1 MVGDAPPIP
10 FLAMDRAQIA
20 RRVASKEIL
29 RRFFLEK
36 GVRWHTTEASDT
48 HGEFCSV
55 AEWRTRHRGE
65 FEKWVAESMDV
76 GQVSAVVTARSRLLP
91 SQVQSWAEES
101 LVSSI
106 DSAVSMITRNNS
118 SLGECLADAGILPML
133 GMPTRVRELY
143 LYVFENDPRS
153 QTFGKKTIDRDLEL
167 AITEFAPGSKRVKDK
182 RIFECNGFTP
192 TLIWN
197 RSSGRGHW
205 APQGNALERTKL
217 ILWCPECLYFEAE
230 GVTDSAGGCLRC
242 GCPVGD
248 EHGTTLLCNAA
259 APAGFR
265 VVNAP
270 AAAVG
275 EDDEHGVSTRSFL
288 AVPAT
293 QFEKSTNYSNAAL
306 ESGFPEVFRVNDN
319 RRELFSVRAGH
330 GDENPIAKGLRPNHG
345 PYSGQLIAAADGTEA
360 LGIYA
365 SKKTDV
371 LRIRHTSVPL
381 GIQLDPIQGGPAV
394 RAAFYSAAELLKRA
408 WALEL
413 DVDPEE
419 FDVPPI
425 EVVPLDVDPWHRQGV
440 ITLADHHPNGAGF
453 VSELESRWR
462 TFLPRLLRGETHYAR
477 RLLDPSKH
485 VRQCHRA
492 CYMCLRGYRNRFID
506 GLLDWRLAARGESRS
521 YEGSTQSIRRTTLT
535 RMAMGT
541 RETDQPPLWIATSD
555 LPTSPGHPFYA
566 RLTTLLD
573 GHHFDRF
580 VEGLC
585 DRFYAPVMGRPS
597 LAPGRYFR
605 LLLVGYFEGID
616 SERGMAWRATDSLAV
631 RSFLRLAVDEAPP
644 DHSTIA
650 RTRRLIDLETH
661 RTVFTWVQQR
671 LVEAGRLTGKT
682 IAIDATTLEANAAMR
697 SIVRRDT
704 GESYQA
710 FLAGLATASGV
721 ETPTREGL
729 ARLDRKRKKK
739 TSNTDWTNPHDPDA
753 KVTKMKDGRTHLA
766 HKAEHAVDMETGAI
780 VAVTLQGADVGDT
793 TTIIETAI
801 AATEQVEDAQA
812 NVDDRQ
818 SLEEIVGDKGYHS
831 NQTLIDLDAGGIR
844 SYVSEPDRGR
854 RDWSKDPEARAP
866 VYGNRRRMRGRRGR
880 RLMRQRGER
889 IERSFAHLYDTGGMR
904 RTHLRGHTN
913 ILKRLLIHAG
923 GFNLGLVMRHL
934 IGIGTPRGLQGRVA
948 AVLATLG
955 VLMGV
960 VRRRLTTIS
969 SSHRLIPAVRG
980 RLASLATFAVNSSAA
995 ITCTT
1000 GC

>member
-1 MVGDAPPIP
+1 MAGTTLSSRDSWRRLEERLEARLGNAEAERHPPAVLVIDLDRFQAVNDCLGHSLGGELLESVANRLGDAVGDQGALAYLGGDEFAVMIDRCSGTGHARSVARAIQSALRAPFELDGQEVYVSVSIGIATSDPGSGHQTP
-10 FLAMDRAQIA
+10 EEYLRRADTAMYHAKSTGRGNCAMFTRAMRTHRDSEYLLEQELRRAVA
-20 RRVASKEIL
+20 RREFEVHYQPIVNLGDGAIEGFEALVRWRHPERGLVYPDTFIPMAEQTGLILPIGWMVLEEACRELSSWRAESNGRPFVSVNFSGLQFKQADMVDRVESVLENTGCQAADLRLELTETMVMEPSGVAVDTL
-29 RRFFLEK
+29 RRL
-36 GVRWHTTEASDT
+36 SDL
-48 HGEFCSV
+48 
-55 AEWRTRHRGE
+55 
-65 FEKWVAESMDV
+65 DV
-76 GQVSAVVTARSRLLP
+76 QLYLDDFGTGY
-91 SQVQSWAEES
+91 
-101 LVSSI
+101 
-106 DSAVSMITRNNS
+106 S
-118 SLGECLADAGILPML
+118 SLSHLHRLP
-133 GMPTRVRELY
+133 THAI
-143 LYVFENDPRS
+143 
-153 QTFGKKTIDRDLEL
+153 KIDRSFVNQVTKNPEIVRAIL
-167 AITEFAPGSKRVKDK
+167 ALAGSLDMRV
-182 RIFECNGFTP
+182 
-192 TLIWN
+192 
-197 RSSGRGHW
+197 
-205 APQGNALERTKL
+205 
-217 ILWCPECLYFEAE
+217 EAE
-230 GVTDSAGGCLRC
+230 GIETSLQLACL
-242 GCPVGD
+242 
-248 EHGTTLLCNAA
+248 T
-259 APAGFR
+259 
-265 VVNAP
+265 
-270 AAAVG
+270 
-275 EDDEHGVSTRSFL
+275 
-288 AVPAT
+288 
-293 QFEKSTNYSNAAL
+293 
-306 ESGFPEVFRVNDN
+306 
-319 RRELFSVRAGH
+319 
-330 GDENPIAKGLRPNHG
+330 
-345 PYSGQLIAAADGTEA
+345 
-360 LGIYA
+360 
-365 SKKTDV
+365 
-371 LRIRHTSVPL
+371 
-381 GIQLDPIQGGPAV
+381 
-394 RAAFYSAAELLKRA
+394 
-408 WALEL
+408 
-413 DVDPEE
+413 
-419 FDVPPI
+419 
-425 EVVPLDVDPWHRQGV
+425 
-440 ITLADHHPNGAGF
+440 
-453 VSELESRWR
+453 
-462 TFLPRLLRGETHYAR
+462 
-477 RLLDPSKH
+477 
-485 VRQCHRA
+485 
-492 CYMCLRGYRNRFID
+492 
-506 GLLDWRLAARGESRS
+506 ARGESRS

-616 SERGMAWRATDSLAV
+616 SERGIAWRATDSLAV

-739 TSNTDWTNPHDPDA
+739 TSNTDWTHPHDPDA

-818 SLEEIVGDKGYHS
+818 SLDEIVGDKGYHS
-831 NQTLIDLDAGGIR
+831 NQTLIDLDAVGIR

-854 RDWSKDPEARAP
+854 RDWSKDPAARAP
-866 VYGNRRRMRGRRGR
+866 LYGNRRRMRGRRGR

-995 ITCTT
+995 STCTT

>member
-1 MVGDAPPIP
+1 
-10 FLAMDRAQIA
+10 
-20 RRVASKEIL
+20 
-29 RRFFLEK
+29 
-36 GVRWHTTEASDT
+36 
-48 HGEFCSV
+48 
-55 AEWRTRHRGE
+55 
-65 FEKWVAESMDV
+65 
-76 GQVSAVVTARSRLLP
+76 
-91 SQVQSWAEES
+91 
-101 LVSSI
+101 
-106 DSAVSMITRNNS
+106 
-118 SLGECLADAGILPML
+118 
-133 GMPTRVRELY
+133 
-143 LYVFENDPRS
+143 
-153 QTFGKKTIDRDLEL
+153 
-167 AITEFAPGSKRVKDK
+167 
-182 RIFECNGFTP
+182 
-192 TLIWN
+192 
-197 RSSGRGHW
+197 
-205 APQGNALERTKL
+205 
-217 ILWCPECLYFEAE
+217 
-230 GVTDSAGGCLRC
+230 
-242 GCPVGD
+242 
-248 EHGTTLLCNAA
+248 
-259 APAGFR
+259 
-265 VVNAP
+265 
-270 AAAVG
+270 
-275 EDDEHGVSTRSFL
+275 
-288 AVPAT
+288 
-293 QFEKSTNYSNAAL
+293 
-306 ESGFPEVFRVNDN
+306 
-319 RRELFSVRAGH
+319 
-330 GDENPIAKGLRPNHG
+330 
-345 PYSGQLIAAADGTEA
+345 
-360 LGIYA
+360 
-365 SKKTDV
+365 
-371 LRIRHTSVPL
+371 
-381 GIQLDPIQGGPAV
+381 
-394 RAAFYSAAELLKRA
+394 
-408 WALEL
+408 
-413 DVDPEE
+413 
-419 FDVPPI
+419 
-425 EVVPLDVDPWHRQGV
+425 
-440 ITLADHHPNGAGF
+440 
-453 VSELESRWR
+453 
-462 TFLPRLLRGETHYAR
+462 
-477 RLLDPSKH
+477 
-485 VRQCHRA
+485 
-492 CYMCLRGYRNRFID
+492 
-506 GLLDWRLAARGESRS
+506 
-521 YEGSTQSIRRTTLT
+521 
-535 RMAMGT
+535 MGT

-661 RTVFTWVQQR
+661 RAVFTWVQQR

-710 FLAGLATASGV
+710 FLAGLATASGI
-721 ETPTREGL
+721 ETPTRADL

-739 TSNTDWTNPHDPDA
+739 TSNKDWTNPHDPDA

-812 NVDDRQ
+812 NVDDPQ
-818 SLEEIVGDKGYHS
+818 SLDEIVGDKGYHS
-831 NQTLIDLDAGGIR
+831 NQTLIDLAAGGIR

-854 RDWSKDPEARAP
+854 RDWSKDPEAQAP

-948 AVLATLG
+948 AVRATLL

-960 VRRRLTTIS
+960 VRRRLTPIS

-980 RLASLATFAVNSSAA
+980 RLTSLTTFAGNSSAA